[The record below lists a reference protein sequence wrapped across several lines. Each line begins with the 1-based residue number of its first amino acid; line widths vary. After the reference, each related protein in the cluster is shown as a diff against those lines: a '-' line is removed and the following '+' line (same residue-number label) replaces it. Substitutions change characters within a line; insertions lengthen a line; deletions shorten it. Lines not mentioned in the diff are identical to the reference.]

1 MELVIL
7 GDLELRYTALESLD
21 YGAGGQLYGTMAGR
35 LEGEQVRGT
44 LELTNLAPR
53 RADDVN
59 LPTLR
64 GLLRTDDGAVV
75 YVELDGVA
83 TLRAPDQA
91 RVFVTTLRMRT
102 GDARYA
108 WVNTVFGVLE
118 GILDSVGVGG
128 VARGR
133 AYRCEPTIGAIAQ
146 VPLQTAS

>member
-1 MELVIL
+1 MELVAL

-21 YGAGGQLYGTMAGR
+21 YGAGGQLYGTMVGR
-35 LEGEQVRGT
+35 LEGGELRGA

-53 RADDVN
+53 RADNAN

-75 YVELDGVA
+75 YVEMDGVA
-83 TLRAPDQA
+83 TLRAADRA
-91 RVFVTTLRMRT
+91 RVFVTTVRLRT

-118 GILDSVGVGG
+118 GVLERVAVGG
-128 VARGR
+128 TARGR
-133 AYRCEPTIGAIAQ
+133 VYRCDPTISATDPA
-146 VPLQTAS
+146 PR

>member
-1 MELVIL
+1 MELVAL
-7 GDLELRYTALESLD
+7 GDVELRYTALEALD
-21 YGAGGQLYGTMAGR
+21 YGAGGQFYGTMAGR
-35 LEGEQVRGT
+35 IEGEGLRGA

-53 RADDVN
+53 RVDNVN

-75 YVELDGVA
+75 YVEMDGVA
-83 TLRAPDQA
+83 TLRAADQA
-91 RVFVTTLRMRT
+91 RVFVTTLRLRS

-118 GILDSVGVGG
+118 GVLDSVGVGG

-133 AYRCEPTIGAIAQ
+133 AYRCEPTISALAQ
-146 VPLQTAS
+146 APPRTTP

>member
-1 MELVIL
+1 MELVAL

-21 YGAGGQLYGTMAGR
+21 YGAGGQLYGTMEGR
-35 LEGEQVRGT
+35 MEGEGLRGA
-44 LELTNLAPR
+44 LQLTNLAPR
-53 RADDVN
+53 RADNVN

-75 YVELDGVA
+75 YVEMDGVA
-83 TLRAPDQA
+83 TLREADRA
-91 RVFVTTLRMRT
+91 RVFVTTLRLRT

-118 GILDSVGVGG
+118 GVLDSVGVGG

-133 AYRCEPTIGAIAQ
+133 AYRCNPTIGAIAQ
-146 VPLQTAS
+146 APPQADT